1 MIKKTIIKVIP
12 AALLVALSAF
22 LLRGDVW
29 TFWTWYLLAAVLGVV
44 GMAVTGRLFR
54 GFADKGWMFS
64 KVVSITITGFLTWF
78 LVSIKLLKFTT
89 VTCVGITVVFG
100 IVCILLYEKQRKAGY
115 DCLPIDNLD
124 LVYIEEILFF
134 AVFLMWTYLA
144 GFHPAA
150 HGTEKFMDYG
160 FMEAMMRS
168 KTLPATDIW
177 YSQGKINYYYGGQYF
192 AVFLTK
198 LSGTQVELT
207 YNLMR
212 TFVAAFAFVLP
223 FSLVRQMTVDM
234 QGKKSLRME
243 EETSVHHRIYCRTG
257 SFHCRKHALC
267 CLCTDHSADPEIKG
281 AGSRQLLVPG
291 CNPLYRIQPGC
302 TGQDHP

>member
-100 IVCILLYEKQRKAGY
+100 IVCILLYRTNSRKAGY
-115 DCLPIDNLD
+115 DCLPD
-124 LVYIEEILFF
+124 
-134 AVFLMWTYLA
+134 
-144 GFHPAA
+144 
-150 HGTEKFMDYG
+150 
-160 FMEAMMRS
+160 
-168 KTLPATDIW
+168 
-177 YSQGKINYYYGGQYF
+177 GQSGSG
-192 AVFLTK
+192 
-198 LSGTQVELT
+198 LSGRNSVFCSLSDVDLSGRISSGGTWNREVHGLWIHGSHDAEQDTSGNRSSGIPRARSTTTTAVSI
-207 YNLMR
+207 
-212 TFVAAFAFVLP
+212 LP
-223 FSLVRQMTVDM
+223 YS
-234 QGKKSLRME
+234 
-243 EETSVHHRIYCRTG
+243 
-257 SFHCRKHALC
+257 
-267 CLCTDHSADPEIKG
+267 
-281 AGSRQLLVPG
+281 
-291 CNPLYRIQPGC
+291 
-302 TGQDHP
+302 

>member
-1 MIKKTIIKVIP
+1 MIKKTIIRVIP

-223 FSLVRQMTVDM
+223 FSLVRQ
-234 QGKKSLRME
+234 
-243 EETSVHHRIYCRTG
+243 
-257 SFHCRKHALC
+257 
-267 CLCTDHSADPEIKG
+267 
-281 AGSRQLLVPG
+281 
-291 CNPLYRIQPGC
+291 
-302 TGQDHP
+302 